1 MGKKDS
7 KNCVQEECIEVTF
20 KKMVSKLEALFK
32 VQKEIETGY
41 QKYRKNG
48 GASIPGLEKHLAA
61 KKIEKSPAPK
71 PEKTASKPEPKAS
84 AKVEAPETA
93 AKTTPKKKSVKK
105 PKSKG

>member
-7 KNCVQEECIEVTF
+7 KNCAQAESIEVTF

-32 VQKEIETGY
+32 VQKENEAGY

-48 GASIPGLEKHLAA
+48 GAAISGLEKHLGA

-71 PEKTASKPEPKAS
+71 SEKAASKPEPKAS
-84 AKVEAPETA
+84 AKVEAPESTA
-93 AKTTPKKKSVKK
+93 KATPKKKSAK
-105 PKSKG
+105 KSKNKG